1 VTKPQPEPLL
11 DIARGDA
18 ARSKVL
24 RESLKILRDRSNDP
38 AFGKLVDDVLAGR
51 RGLRDAV
58 ASPLFNQALTP
69 GVQEAAQR
77 YQEMPEEERQRLAA
91 EGERRL
97 DRLRDELKRPAPPD
111 DDEDFGDTGYLQP
124 SR

>member
-18 ARSKVL
+18 ARSHVL
-24 RESLKILRDRSNDP
+24 RESLKILRDRSDDP

-51 RGLRDAV
+51 RGLREAV

-77 YQEMPEEERQRLAA
+77 YKDMSEEERQRLAA

-97 DRLRDELKRPAPPD
+97 GQIREDLSKPQD